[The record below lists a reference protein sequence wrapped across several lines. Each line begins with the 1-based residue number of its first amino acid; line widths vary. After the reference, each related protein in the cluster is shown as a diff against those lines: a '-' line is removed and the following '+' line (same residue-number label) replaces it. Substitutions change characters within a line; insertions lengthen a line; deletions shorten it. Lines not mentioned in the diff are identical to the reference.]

1 MKKKYLKPR
10 CETVVVKTTNII
22 CISPAFQFLPEPE
35 EDPDYDKWV
44 SDPWNGA
51 TEEDW

>member
-22 CISPAFQFLPEPE
+22 CISGDLDLGSSPWDENAD
-35 EDPDYDKWV
+35 EDYW
-44 SDPWNGA
+44 G
-51 TEEDW
+51 